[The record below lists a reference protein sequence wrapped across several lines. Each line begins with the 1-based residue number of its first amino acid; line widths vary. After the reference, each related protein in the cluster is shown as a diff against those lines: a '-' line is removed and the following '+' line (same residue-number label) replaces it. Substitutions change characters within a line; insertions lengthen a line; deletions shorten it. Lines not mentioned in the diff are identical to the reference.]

1 MYNHQAINPM
11 SIGLMVSKKKYLH
24 RMQACYLPAF
34 QETKWQGTQ
43 GKKAL
48 NFKGYLEI
56 ITNVDLHPLYTC
68 HKCSVV
74 LLKFFLVF
82 AFHIKECVCCN
93 STLKWGPDRMNSVL
107 KNGGNALWLHTC
119 TIHFLH
125 FFFFIQGLQ
134 NAFQAT
140 ILSAAANWA
149 LKIWK

>member
-1 MYNHQAINPM
+1 MLFTSFSRNKMTSNTRQK
-11 SIGLMVSKKKYLH
+11 SI
-24 RMQACYLPAF
+24 
-34 QETKWQGTQ
+34 
-43 GKKAL
+43 

-56 ITNVDLHPLYTC
+56 ITNVDLHPLHTC

-93 STLKWGPDRMNSVL
+93 STLKWGPDGMNSVL

-119 TIHFLH
+119 TVHFLH

-134 NAFQAT
+134 NAFQPT
-140 ILSAAANWA
+140 ILSAAAN
-149 LKIWK
+149 